1 MNNKKTKDNVK
12 NIESFYD
19 NRSLEWKN
27 LYEKRLYPSDVA
39 KIRRGK
45 IATLFTE
52 KYIKKNSKIL
62 DAGCGAGKV
71 ALDIVKN
78 NTIEGIDISK
88 KMIELCNKEFITNK
102 INKNKYLFRT
112 GNIFELDFKKESYD
126 GIIALGFLE
135 YQNDENKSLEF
146 LYNLLKPSGYLI
158 LSGPNNLRLYN
169 FFNLVNI
176 IEKIRLKLSL
186 NKKLDYEVDW
196 ETICLHKYSVSK
208 FKKLLSLNKF
218 EFVDHKQHAYAG
230 LRYVNKLIGIKGQFF
245 LYSIFSKF
253 FNFININRF
262 ADDIVIVAKKG
273 EKD

>member
-1 MNNKKTKDNVK
+1 MNDKKTKDNLK

-52 KYIKKNSKIL
+52 KYIKENSKIL

-71 ALDIVKN
+71 ALNIVKN

-88 KMIELCNKEFITNK
+88 KMIELCNKEFIANK

-169 FFNLVNI
+169 FFNLVYI
-176 IEKIRLKLSL
+176 IEKIRRKFSL

-196 ETICLHKYSVSK
+196 ETICLHKYSVSE

-218 EFVDHKQHAYAG
+218 EFVDYKQHAYAG

-253 FNFININRF
+253 FNFINVNRF

-273 EKD
+273 EKN

>member
-1 MNNKKTKDNVK
+1 MNDKNTKDNIK
-12 NIESFYD
+12 NIKLFYD

-52 KYIKKNSKIL
+52 KYIKENSKIL

-169 FFNLVNI
+169 FFNLVYI
-176 IEKIRLKLSL
+176 IEKIRRKLSL

-218 EFVDHKQHAYAG
+218 KFIDHKQHAYVG

-253 FNFININRF
+253 FNFINVNRF

-273 EKD
+273 EKN

>member
-1 MNNKKTKDNVK
+1 MNDKKTKDNLK

-27 LYEKRLYPSDVA
+27 LYQNRLYPSDVA

-52 KYIKKNSKIL
+52 KYIKENSKIL

-169 FFNLVNI
+169 FFNLVYI
-176 IEKIRLKLSL
+176 IEKIRRKLSL

-196 ETICLHKYSVSK
+196 ETICLHKYSASK
-208 FKKLLSLNKF
+208 FKKLLSFNKF
-218 EFVDHKQHAYAG
+218 KFIDHKQHAYAG
-230 LRYVNKLIGIKGQFF
+230 LRYINKLIGIKGQFF

-253 FNFININRF
+253 FNFINVNRF
-262 ADDIVIVAKKG
+262 ADDIVIIAKKG
-273 EKD
+273 AKN